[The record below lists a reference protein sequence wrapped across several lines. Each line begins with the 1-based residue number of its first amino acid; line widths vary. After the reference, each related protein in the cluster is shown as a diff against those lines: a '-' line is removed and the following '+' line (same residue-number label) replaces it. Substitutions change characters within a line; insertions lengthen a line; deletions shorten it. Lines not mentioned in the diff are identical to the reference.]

1 MNLKAPESFPT
12 TDPLELLPV
21 IILAGGYATRLRPL
35 TEHIPKA
42 LIEVAGRPFLWHQ
55 LQLLKKQGVRRVVL
69 AVGYLGEDIRKR
81 FGDGSD
87 VGITL
92 EYSFDGSKPLG
103 TAGAIRK
110 ALPLLPEQFFVLYGD
125 SYLMCDYRSIEM
137 AFRISGLAGLM
148 TVYRNEGRFD
158 SSNVE
163 YDGTRILQYDK
174 RNRSPAM
181 RHIDYGLGVFH
192 RNAFASS
199 PVNETRDLADVY
211 QALLRADKL
220 AAYEVHERFYEI
232 GSPEGLRETIDFLS
246 RG

>member
-1 MNLKAPESFPT
+1 LNLKAPESFPT
-12 TDPLELLPV
+12 TDAPDLLPV
-21 IILAGGYATRLRPL
+21 VILAGGYATRLRPL

-42 LIEVAGRPFLWHQ
+42 LIDVAGRPFLWHQ
-55 LQLLKKQGVRRVVL
+55 LELLKSQGVRRVVL

-87 VGITL
+87 VGISL

-103 TAGAIRK
+103 TAGAIHK

-125 SYLMCDYRSIEM
+125 SYLMCDYRAVEM
-137 AFRISGLAGLM
+137 AFRMSGLTGLM
-148 TVYRNEGRFD
+148 TVYRNEGLFD

-174 RNRSPAM
+174 RNRTPAM

-192 RNAFASS
+192 RNAFAST
-199 PVNETRDLADVY
+199 PVGEMRDLADVY
-211 QALLRADKL
+211 RDLLRAGKL

-232 GSPEGLRETIDFLS
+232 GSPEGLRETIDLLS
-246 RG
+246 RA